1 MRISKC
7 VYLLGLIVFLFGLTS
22 CSGGGK
28 YSDLMPLVKKFN
40 RETETFISGMEKAD
54 SAQKVAA
61 ALTDFNKAMAEL
73 RPKMEKI
80 QEKYPELNDMSEPP
94 EELGEEGKKMAEMM
108 MKMGTVM
115 MKVMQYADD
124 PEVQKAM
131 EEFQKSAR

>member
-1 MRISKC
+1 MRTSKC
-7 VYLLGLIVFLFGLTS
+7 VYLLGLMIFLFAITACG
-22 CSGGGK
+22 GGGK
-28 YSDLMPLVKKFN
+28 YSDLLPLVKKFN
-40 RETETFISGMEKAD
+40 QETETFISSMEKAD

-115 MKVMQYADD
+115 MKDSPYSLSRRFCTIS
-124 PEVQKAM
+124 K
-131 EEFQKSAR
+131 